1 MMKVRRRRR
10 QLVADED
17 DDDDV
22 VIAQHVVT
30 VDDVVKKIVKFVKK
44 HLLHQN
50 SSSSHGPIAGMMD
63 QLRIM
68 LIPSFLEHDSASM
81 SVIPTFDS
89 QGRSWCD
96 SLALLFIYSIAR
108 TNPEATWPRVL
119 KSMIQGEVDIATKV
133 NVSGITAASSQGL
146 IERLLDRYLAIF
158 KAIQNNRVV
167 EISMSLKPRNSSSSV
182 STTSAYNIS
191 YTEKNVLYGTVIGFD
206 ASFALAQGV
215 APIGWSLVHF
225 AAQSSSREMIAC
237 LVEECGL
244 GYTEKDGMGRNP
256 LHIAA
261 LALNMPVV
269 EWLVDQRSGSRLTS
283 MVDQNNKLPIQLLL
297 HTLSVRDWT
306 NSFTGQDILSMIT
319 KLLPCVAS
327 LWQCDEYLR
336 IQIHKTAVHDTK
348 SLNDEVLAHS
358 LLYTVL
364 YR

>member
-1 MMKVRRRRR
+1 M
-10 QLVADED
+10 
-17 DDDDV
+17 
-22 VIAQHVVT
+22 T
-30 VDDVVKKIVKFVKK
+30 VEDVVKKIVKYMIK
-44 HLLHQN
+44 HLHQN

-68 LIPSFLEHDSASM
+68 LSPSFVENDSASL

-96 SLALLFIYSIAR
+96 SLALLFSYSIAR

-119 KSMIQGEVDIATKV
+119 KSMIQGEMDIATKV
-133 NVSGITAASSQGL
+133 HVSGVTAASSQGL

-167 EISMSLKPRNSSSSV
+167 EISMNLKPRNSSSSV
-182 STTSAYNIS
+182 SANSAYNIS

-206 ASFALAQGV
+206 ASFALALGV
-215 APIGWSLVHF
+215 APTGWSLVHF
-225 AAQSSSREMIAC
+225 ASHISSREMVVM

-269 EWLVDQRSGSRLTS
+269 EWFVDQRSGSRLTA
-283 MVDQNNKLPIQLLL
+283 MVDHNNKLPLHLLL
-297 HTLSVRDWT
+297 HTLSVRDWKAG
-306 NSFTGQDILSMIT
+306 FTGRDVLSMIT
-319 KLLPCVAS
+319 KLLPCVES
-327 LWQCDEYLR
+327 LWLCDQYLR
-336 IQIHKTAVHDTK
+336 IQIHKTAAEHDMK
-348 SLNDEVLAHS
+348 SRSEEVLANS